1 MNGMPVRI
9 GWRVY
14 EKSVISVSD
23 TRDLTVQKYI
33 GKAPTFHSRDLGPNP
48 GGKHSNCF
56 SIQSNNISKQ
66 SL

>member
-14 EKSVISVSD
+14 EKSVIGVRD
-23 TRDLTVQKYI
+23 IRDLTVQKNI
-33 GKAPTFHSRDLGPNP
+33 GKAPTSHGRDPGPTP
-48 GGKHSNCF
+48 GGKYSNCF

>member
-1 MNGMPVRI
+1 MPMRI
-9 GWRVY
+9 GWMVY
-14 EKSVISVSD
+14 EKSVIGVSD

-33 GKAPTFHSRDLGPNP
+33 GKAQTCYDRDPGPAP

-66 SL
+66 YL